1 MDLFSPLLSQ
11 MVFLFAF
18 IAIGFIFAK
27 WKFVP
32 DDSARVLSRLEN
44 LLFIPAL
51 VMGTFITNCTV
62 DTLGS
67 MWKLL
72 VMSFATAAVLIPLSL
87 LCARLVFKE
96 NYLRKI
102 AVYGLSFSNFAY
114 MGNAIVSAVFPSIFS
129 DYLIFCLPFWL
140 LIYLWG
146 VPVLLIS
153 GSGEEKHTFKDSL
166 KNLVNP
172 MLIATLIGIVL
183 GLTGWGLKLPSAVLS
198 VINVSGNCMSPV
210 AMLLT
215 GMTLGKLDILALIK
229 KWRIYLMSALKLA
242 VYPLIC
248 ILVFLVLPR
257 NEFINETFLTCALCV
272 AAMPL
277 GLNTIVVPAG
287 YGKDVSDAA
296 GMALV
301 THVLSIVTVP
311 LIFMLFQ
318 AAIL

>member
-1 MDLFSPLLSQ
+1 MDLFTPLLSQ

-62 DTLGS
+62 ETLGK

-72 VMSFATAAVLIPLSL
+72 LMSFITLAVLIPVSL
-87 LCARLVFKE
+87 VCAKFIFKE

-102 AVYGLSFSNFAY
+102 ATYGLSFSNFAY

-129 DYLIFCLPFWL
+129 DYLIYCLPFWL

-153 GSGEEKHTFKDSL
+153 GSGEEKRSIKDSL

-172 MLIATLIGIVL
+172 MLVATLIGIAL
-183 GLTGWGLKLPSAVLS
+183 GLTGWGRKLPSAVLS
-198 VINVSGNCMSPV
+198 VITVSGNCMSPV

-215 GMTLGKLDILALIK
+215 GMTLGKLDVLALIK
-229 KWRIYLMSALKLA
+229 KWRIYVMSGIKLVA
-242 VYPLIC
+242 YPLLF

-257 NEFINETFLTCALCV
+257 NQFIDTTFLTCALCV

-301 THVLSIVTVP
+301 THVLSIITIP
-311 LIFMLFQ
+311 LVFMLFQ
-318 AAIL
+318 AVIL

>member
-1 MDLFSPLLSQ
+1 MDLFAPLLSQ

-18 IAIGFIFAK
+18 IVVGFIFAK
-27 WKFVP
+27 WKFIP

-62 DTLGS
+62 DTLGK

-72 VMSFATAAVLIPLSL
+72 TMSFASLVVLIPLSL
-87 LCARLVFKE
+87 LCAKLVFKE

-102 AVYGLSFSNFAY
+102 AIYGLTFSNFAY
-114 MGNAIVSAVFPSIFS
+114 MGNAIVSAIFPEIFS

-153 GSGEEKHTFKDSL
+153 GSGEEKHSIKDSL
-166 KNLVNP
+166 KNLANP
-172 MLIATLIGIVL
+172 MLVATLIGIVL
-183 GLTGWGLKLPSAVLS
+183 GLTGWGLKLPSAVLN

-229 KWRIYLMSALKLA
+229 KWRIYFMSGLKLV
-242 VYPLIC
+242 VYPLLF
-248 ILVFLVLPR
+248 ILVFLALPR
-257 NEFINETFLTCALCV
+257 NAFINETFLICSLCV
-272 AAMPL
+272 AAMPI

-301 THVLSIVTVP
+301 THVLSIITIP

-318 AAIL
+318 AVIL